1 MFLSYGIKLNFKKKN
16 KISNTQL
23 YDVLSGLIRDQTF
36 CKIYQ
41 QTTIIPISGQII
53 ENLPVDFRLIVKYLR
68 KIYRL
73 LNLYLLYGQ

>member
-1 MFLSYGIKLNFKKKN
+1 MFWSYGIKLNFQKK

-41 QTTIIPISGQII
+41 QTTSGQII
-53 ENLPVDFRLIVKYLR
+53 KTLPVYFRLIVKYLR